1 MPFDFERL
9 NIPDVVLVKP
19 KVFRDPRGYFMEAFA
34 SRSFED
40 AGIRFSVV
48 QENQSYSRRGVIRGL
63 HYQRGERAQ
72 AKLVRVVK

>member
-9 NIPDVVLVKP
+9 DIPDVVLVKP

-34 SRSFED
+34 SRAFEA

-48 QENQSYSRRGVIRGL
+48 QENQSYSRRGDIGGPSFTRPSQSSGP
-63 HYQRGERAQ
+63 RS
-72 AKLVRVVK
+72 

>member
-34 SRSFED
+34 SRAFEA
-40 AGIRFSVV
+40 AGIG
-48 QENQSYSRRGVIRGL
+48 QSRRPSTFI
-63 HYQRGERAQ
+63 
-72 AKLVRVVK
+72 KLLSKSLTS